1 MNNDS
6 KNKYGYS
13 LVLSFS
19 LSRPRGGLPGGETNG
34 ELSDSFYR
42 PTGLGSSPRVRL
54 FHVFPLVL
62 EMLLEEHP
70 QPLLVGNDVA

>member
-6 KNKYGYS
+6 KNEYGYS

-19 LSRPRGGLPGGETNG
+19 LCRHRGGLPGGETNG
-34 ELSDSFYR
+34 ELSYSFYR

-62 EMLLEEHP
+62 EMLLEERP
-70 QPLLVGNDVA
+70 QPLLIGNDVA